1 MSSVHR
7 RQKVYA
13 AATCSP
19 GFATRPLAR
28 NSSISVALNHGCR
41 RTSSLYSPSSGAC
54 RHFGHAMHL
63 HPAGPWSE
71 PELLDAVAHG
81 KLALCVLDLGAHV
94 GLQIAQLVGVATRAS
109 DNLFEALDRV
119 VR

>member
-1 MSSVHR
+1 MS
-7 RQKVYA
+7 KDL
-13 AATCSP
+13 
-19 GFATRPLAR
+19 FAVLSEFR
-28 NSSISVALNHGCR
+28 SAL
-41 RTSSLYSPSSGAC
+41 C

-71 PELLDAVAHG
+71 PEPLDPVAHG
-81 KLALCVLDLGAHV
+81 ELALCVLDLGAHV
-94 GLQIAQLVGVATRAS
+94 GLEIGQLVGVATRAS